1 MRKMIS
7 VVCLLLCFIMTIP
20 VIADRAPWNCPN
32 CGQRGNTK
40 NFCEQCGT
48 KAPEAWD
55 CSVCGSKGNTGKF
68 CPNCGT
74 KKEMAIDQ
82 KTAETVPFILRNGI
96 QFGMTKE
103 EVANLETLPREPGV
117 FEYYGYGTISGI
129 ADSAVQ
135 YHFNSDKKL
144 RSVEIDFSTKDK
156 KGYVLM
162 TVDFEAI
169 NGKLRA
175 KYGEPLGNTGGACH
189 YIQGAEFG
197 SLMGSYSSWIILGCS
212 IDYDEWV
219 IDVEGGH
226 VKIDHILQASQ
237 NTGTNLHI
245 LEYTFFTDDDI
256 ENSLND
262 V

>member
-74 KKEMAIDQ
+74 KKEMVIDQ
-82 KTAETVPFILRNGI
+82 KTAGTVPFILRNGI

-103 EVANLETLPREPGV
+103 EVANLETLPRDPGV
-117 FEYYGYGTISGI
+117 IEYYGSGTISGI
-129 ADSAVQ
+129 RGSGVE
-135 YHFNSDKKL
+135 YHFNSDNKL
-144 RSVEIDFSTKDK
+144 KGVEIQYSRMDK
-156 KGYVLM
+156 KSSVFM
-162 TVDFEAI
+162 KADFEDI
-169 NGKLRA
+169 NRKLKA
-175 KYGEPLGNTGGACH
+175 KYGEPLGNKGGDSYC
-189 YIQGAEFG
+189 I
-197 SLMGSYSSWIILGCS
+197 MGTETDTVREYSSWISMGCS

-226 VKIDHILQASQ
+226 VKIDHVLQTSETPA
-237 NTGTNLHI
+237 TNFHF
-245 LEYTFFTDDDI
+245 LEYTFFTDEDI
-256 ENSLND
+256 INAPSD

>member
-1 MRKMIS
+1 MKKAIPA
-7 VVCLLLCFIMTIP
+7 VCFFLCFIMIIP
-20 VIADRAPWNCPN
+20 VISERGPWNCPT
-32 CGQRGNTK
+32 CGQKGITA

-48 KAPEAWD
+48 KAPETWE
-55 CSVCGSKGNTGKF
+55 CSVCGSRGNSGKY
-68 CPNCGT
+68 CANCGT
-74 KKEMAIDQ
+74 KKEIAIDQ
-82 KTAETVPFILRNGI
+82 NTAETVPFILRNGI
-96 QFGMTKE
+96 RFGMTKE
-103 EVANLETLPREPGV
+103 EVSILETLPREPGV
-117 FEYYGYGTISGI
+117 PEYYGYGTVSGI

-144 RSVEIDFSTKDK
+144 RSVEIDYSQKYK

-189 YIQGAEFG
+189 YIQGPEFG
-197 SLMGSYSSWIILGCS
+197 TLMRSYSSWAILGCS

-226 VKIDHILQASQ
+226 VKIDHFLQTSR
-237 NTGTNLHI
+237 NTDTNSHI

-262 V
+262 I